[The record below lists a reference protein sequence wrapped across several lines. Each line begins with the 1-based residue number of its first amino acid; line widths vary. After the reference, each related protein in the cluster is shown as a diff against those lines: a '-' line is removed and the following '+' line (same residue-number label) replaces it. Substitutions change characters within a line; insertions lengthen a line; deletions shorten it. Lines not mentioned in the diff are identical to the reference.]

1 MNQSSAPMLYA
12 NSTVGSPFQGYEI
25 YGNRIPGALPRAG
38 IDRTFGAG
46 MDRTFGAGMDRT
58 FGTGMDRASGA
69 VIGCGFRFGT
79 ELSLGIG
86 IAYVFRPNGAL
97 HDSPGQRPGYR
108 YPKTKKP

>member
-1 MNQSSAPMLYA
+1 MNQSSAPMSYA
-12 NSTVGSPFQGYEI
+12 NSTVGSPFQGCEI

-46 MDRTFGAGMDRT
+46 MDRTFGAGMDL
-58 FGTGMDRASGA
+58 ASGA
-69 VIGCGFRFGT
+69 AIGCGFRVGT

-108 YPKTKKP
+108 YPKTTKP